1 MEKLKEN
8 MKQLFEQV
16 KKEREEQRIVE
27 RHLVEEGLVAL
38 KKGNINVADV
48 EQWIQKQCKIQPAQV
63 TLNRIACYIKTKYLS
78 KL

>member
-1 MEKLKEN
+1 MEKLKEY
-8 MKQLFEQV
+8 KEQLIEQV

-27 RHLVEEGLVAL
+27 KYLAKKCLVAL
-38 KKGNINVADV
+38 KKGNINVAGV